1 MQTLKCISKIILL
14 VLLVSCEDVVNINL
28 TTAAPRLV
36 INASINWQKGT
47 DGKIQKVLLSTTTDF
62 YSNEI
67 TKVSGATVKIS
78 NSDNI
83 IFNFTEIPNTGEY
96 VCINFVPIIG
106 ETYFLTVT
114 YKNEVYTATE
124 TMQSVTKIETIT
136 QVNNSGFSGKDY
148 EIRVFFSDPL
158 TVNYYMVKFFPDYL
172 KTPIFEAR
180 GDEFTNGNEKS
191 WSYSSPDLKPGN
203 TVAITHYGISKNYYN
218 YMNKL
223 ISISGSSG
231 GGSPFQTPPATLRG
245 NFINQTTIENY
256 ALGYFSLG
264 EIDTQ
269 NYKIE

>member
-1 MQTLKCISKIILL
+1 MQTLKYIIAIIVL
-14 VLLVSCEDVVNINL
+14 VLLVSCEDVVDVNL

-47 DGKIQKVLLSTTTDF
+47 DGRTQKVLLSTSTDF
-62 YSNEI
+62 YSNVI
-67 TKVSGATVKIS
+67 PVVSGATVKIT
-78 NSDNI
+78 NKNNF
-83 IFNFTEIPNTGEY
+83 IFNFLETQNTGEY
-96 VCINFVPIIG
+96 VCINFVPVIG
-106 ETYFLTVT
+106 ETYVLTVT

-124 TMQSVTKIETIT
+124 TLQSVTKIDTIT

-148 EIRVFFSDPL
+148 EVQVFFSDPPA
-158 TVNYYMVKFFPDYL
+158 VNYYMVKFFPDFL
-172 KTPIFEAR
+172 KAPVFEAG
-180 GDEFTNGNEKS
+180 GDEFTNGNKKS
-191 WSYSSPDLKPGN
+191 WSYSSTDLKAGN
-203 TVAITHYGISKNYYN
+203 TIAITHYGISKNYYN

-245 NFINQTTIENY
+245 NFINQTNVENY

-264 EIDTQ
+264 EIDIQ